1 MTAEQL
7 KASPGGHTP
16 GDTAARPSG
25 KAGFWIASATL
36 FLLIAQ
42 SGVPSPLYPVYQR
55 ELHLGPAATTG
66 IFSIYI
72 CGLLA
77 SLLTAG
83 SLSDHIGRRPVVV
96 GAALVSVASLLLFA
110 GAGGLTALL
119 VARALQGVA
128 VGAGMGAVGAAMID
142 HEPPRGARL
151 AAVLNGAL
159 PPAGLAAGALG
170 SGLLVQDVPDP
181 TVTVYVVVSVL
192 IFAAA
197 VLSAFVRD
205 RHPRGSV
212 TLSTF
217 RPRITVPRQAR
228 RVFGAV
234 VGCMISSWALAG
246 LYLGM
251 APTVVAGA
259 LGISSHVA
267 AGAAV
272 AVVTGTG
279 ALTGILGRRRD
290 ARTTMLVG
298 ATALV
303 IGPVLMTIALS
314 AHSDWGFYAGAP
326 VAGIGFG
333 AAFQGGLR
341 TLLAVA
347 PEEGRA
353 GLLSTVYLVSYTAF
367 GLPAVIA
374 GVLVP
379 GLGLVTVVNCY
390 AAFVMLVAAIALVL
404 QMLLTRVR
412 RIEEAADAADASEEP
427 A

>member
-1 MTAEQL
+1 V
-7 KASPGGHTP
+7 
-16 GDTAARPSG
+16 
-25 KAGFWIASATL
+25 TL

-55 ELHLGPAATTG
+55 ELHLAPAATTG

-77 SLLTAG
+77 SLLTIG
-83 SLSDHIGRRPVVV
+83 SLSDHVGRRPVVV
-96 GAALVSVASLLLFA
+96 GSALLSVASLLLFA
-110 GAGGLTALL
+110 GAGSLTVLL

-142 HEPPRGARL
+142 LEPPRGARL

-170 SGLLVQDVPDP
+170 SGLLVQDAPAP
-181 TVTVYVVVSVL
+181 TVTVYVVFSVL
-192 IFAAA
+192 ISAAA
-197 VLSAFVRD
+197 VMIVFVRD
-205 RHPRGSV
+205 RHPRGPV
-212 TLSTF
+212 ALGVF
-217 RPRITVPRQAR
+217 LPRITIPREAR

-234 VGCMISSWALAG
+234 IGCMISSWALAG
-246 LYLGM
+246 LYLGL
-251 APTVVAGA
+251 APTVVASV
-259 LGISSHVA
+259 LGVSSHLA

-272 AVVTGTG
+272 AVVTGAG
-279 ALTGILGRRRD
+279 ALTGVFGRHRD

-298 ATALV
+298 TTALI
-303 IGPVLMTIALS
+303 IGPVLTTIALA
-314 AHSDWGFYAGAP
+314 AHSSWGFYASAP

-341 TLLAVA
+341 MLLAVA

-353 GLLSTVYLVSYTAF
+353 GLLSTVYVVSYTAF

-374 GVLVP
+374 GLLVP
-379 GLGLVTVVNCY
+379 RLGLLSVVDGY
-390 AAFVMLVAAIALVL
+390 AAFVILVSVIAFVL
-404 QMLLTRVR
+404 QLLLTGIRGV
-412 RIEEAADAADASEEP
+412 EQAADAADASEEP